1 MKKKSDTQKPIR
13 NSAHQG
19 GCPMASRRQVLA
31 GIGAAGAGGALLA
44 HTTPAQAEAL
54 PQTRSPAHVTDAPAA
69 DAQAFRQA
77 QPFHGLHQSG
87 VSTPRP
93 ANGILASFHTVL
105 SNPHDMETMF
115 RDLSDRI
122 AFLMK
127 GGEIE
132 QRDPKLPPTDSGLL
146 GEIVEPD
153 SLTVTIGLGA
163 SFFDKHDWISDD
175 LKPLSLI
182 RMAEFPNDALR
193 SEICHGDLSLQF
205 CANTQDTCIYALRD
219 IIKNLSDYLVLSW
232 LQDGNVPPEIQPA
245 DGSRAPSAR
254 NFLGFRDGSANP
266 DSTDEALMDE
276 LVWVRADTGEPDWA
290 VGGTYQAVRIIRNFV
305 ERWDRTPLQEQEAIF
320 GRQKADGAPLS
331 GGTEYDSFDY
341 ADDPDG
347 KITPLDAHIRL
358 ANPRD
363 MGDLP
368 FVRRAFN
375 YSNGVEKNGQINQGL
390 LFISYQKDLNAG
402 FISIQSRLDG
412 EPLEEYIQP
421 IGGGYFFILPGATEA
436 DDYVG
441 QSLVEAVA
449 TT

>member
-1 MKKKSDTQKPIR
+1 MTQKSDTHKTSPKTA
-13 NSAHQG
+13 SQG

-31 GIGAAGAGGALLA
+31 GIGAAGAGGALFGHPA
-44 HTTPAQAEAL
+44 PAQAEA
-54 PQTRSPAHVTDAPAA
+54 PRAPAPPAQVTDAPAA
-69 DAQAFRQA
+69 DAQAFRQSHA
-77 QPFHGLHQSG
+77 FHGLHQSG

-105 SNPHDMETMF
+105 SKPGDLEAMF

-122 AFLMK
+122 SFLMT
-127 GGEIE
+127 GGKIA

-146 GEIVEPD
+146 GTVVEPD
-153 SLTVTIGLGA
+153 NLTVTIGLGA
-163 SFFDKHDWISDD
+163 SFFDKYDWISDD

-232 LQDGNVPPEIQPA
+232 MQDGNVPPEIQPD

-266 DSTDEALMDE
+266 NSTDAALMDE
-276 LVWVRADTGEPDWA
+276 LVWVGADTGEPDWA
-290 VGGTYQAVRIIRNFV
+290 IGGTYQAVRVIRNFV

-347 KITPLDAHIRL
+347 DITPLDAHIRL

-363 MGDLP
+363 RGELP

-375 YSNGVEKNGQINQGL
+375 YSNGVERNGQINQGL
-390 LFISYQKDLNAG
+390 LFISYQKDLMTG
-402 FISIQSRLDG
+402 FIAIQSRLDG

-421 IGGGYFFILPGATEA
+421 IGGGYFYILPGAVEA
-436 DDYVG
+436 GDYVG
-441 QSLVEAVA
+441 KSLVEAVA